1 MGEKKAFKFGLR
13 KKLVLFTTI
22 LAVITYTTSALFI
35 DVLFP
40 IIQDFIG
47 MNKAGFSIVTYLLGI
62 LWSGILAFLAA
73 GFIIK
78 PLQKQSESH

>member
-40 IIQDFIG
+40 IIQDVIG
-47 MNKAGFSIVTYLLGI
+47 MNKAGFSIITYLMGI
-62 LWSGILAFLAA
+62 IWSGI
-73 GFIIK
+73 
-78 PLQKQSESH
+78 